1 MNGYRHRMVVTL
13 SAGFNARAVVT
24 RSMTLNHFQH
34 TFWQLRLSVSHHFVG
49 KGAWEFEQIF

>member
-1 MNGYRHRMVVTL
+1 MVVTL